1 MNVMPASTTATTPR
15 IVMAFW
21 PGREAVDEPPA
32 LFLQAIDVDDR
43 HQTCILMISLNAS
56 TARSR
61 TATVSS
67 VVSDASVAA
76 IV

>member
-1 MNVMPASTTATTPR
+1 MTPR

-21 PGREAVDEPPA
+21 PGVKPSTK
-32 LFLQAIDVDDR
+32 FLPWSWMRSRSIAG
-43 HQTCILMISLNAS
+43 HQTCIAMIWLKAS

-61 TATVSS
+61 TATVIS
-67 VVSDASVAA
+67 VCSDASVAA